1 METVTRKIGNSVGAT
16 FPKEI
21 SPVAGQTFTILKI
34 GDSYVMKPKKENIF
48 EDANQWEGFRS
59 SLEPED
65 VEWDEASLG
74 GKES

>member
-21 SPVAGQTFTILKI
+21 SPEAGQTFTILKI

-48 EDANQWEGFRS
+48 EDADQWDGFRNS
-59 SLEPED
+59 VEQED
-65 VEWDEASLG
+65 VEWDEASLE